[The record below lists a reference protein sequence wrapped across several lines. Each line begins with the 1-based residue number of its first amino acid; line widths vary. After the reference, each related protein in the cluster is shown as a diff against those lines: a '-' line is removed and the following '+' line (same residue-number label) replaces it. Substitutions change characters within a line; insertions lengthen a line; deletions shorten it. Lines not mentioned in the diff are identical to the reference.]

1 MVISGMRRLLGW
13 AIRPRPGVRVVG
25 PALILAGIGLV
36 VGGTLSVAAPAQ
48 QAGDESVALF
58 GEMMPVFSSPRCANC
73 HGGVNPVSG
82 ANHEPGPVADST
94 RLSNGDMGFDE
105 QRVCQECHTAG
116 TANWRTAPS
125 NMGFVG
131 KDTLTLCRQI
141 RRTAGLS
148 SGDADSGDAFV
159 NHLASDDLIG
169 VGFVGQGGI
178 GEDSPFATITPD
190 PPPMSRA
197 EMVDAA
203 KRWVGEGH
211 AKCGANGWNGTITS
225 TMTAQNHEDR
235 QPGTLLVKDSATELK
250 VVMAVVDS
258 TATSNVS
265 FIQHDFTDA
274 PTGRP
279 CWVIHYSWKAD
290 GRGDAE
296 LNIIGDTDEGGMF
309 IAWSVPE
316 YSGTAHSDMGTVPP
330 ACKIIS
336 RDEPYVVRKSN
347 GGVQP
352 KVDLDDPNH
361 LAGEKVIEDP
371 NNKTT
376 TTIKWDLSREP

>member
-1 MVISGMRRLLGW
+1 MVGF
-13 AIRPRPGVRVVG
+13 GVRALG
-25 PALILAGIGLV
+25 PALVLAGIALV
-36 VGGTLSVAAPAQ
+36 AGGTLTAAAPAG
-48 QAGDESVALF
+48 QAGGGESLAMF
-58 GEMMPVFSSPRCANC
+58 GEMMPVFTSPRCANC

-125 NMGFVG
+125 AMGFVG
-131 KDTLTLCRQI
+131 KDTPTLCRQM
-141 RRTAGLS
+141 RGNFGLS
-148 SGDADSGDAFV
+148 NGDVDSGAAFV
-159 NHLASDDLIG
+159 NHIATDDLIG

-197 EMVDAA
+197 EMVAAA
-203 KRWVGEGH
+203 KRWVEQGH
-211 AKCGANGWNGTITS
+211 AKCGANGWNGIITS
-225 TMTAQNHEDR
+225 TTTAQNHQDR
-235 QPGTLLVKDSATELK
+235 QPGTLLVKDSATELTVK
-250 VVMAVVDS
+250 LVVVDS
-258 TATSNVS
+258 TAIAGVS
-265 FIQHDFTDA
+265 FTQHDFTDA
-274 PTGRP
+274 PQGRP
-279 CWVIHYSWKAD
+279 CWIIHDSWKAD

-296 LNIIGDTDEGGMF
+296 LNIIGDTDSGGMYL
-309 IAWSVPE
+309 AWGVPE
-316 YSGTAHSDMGTVPP
+316 YRGTHHSDIGTVPP
-330 ACKIIS
+330 ACKIVA

-352 KVDLDDPNH
+352 VVDLNDPNH
-361 LAGEKVIEDP
+361 LTGQKVVEDP
-371 NNKTT
+371 NIKTT

>member
-1 MVISGMRRLLGW
+1 MVGF
-13 AIRPRPGVRVVG
+13 GVRALG
-25 PALILAGIGLV
+25 PALVLAGIALV
-36 VGGTLSVAAPAQ
+36 AGGTLTAAAPAG
-48 QAGDESVALF
+48 QAGGGESLAMF
-58 GEMMPVFSSPRCANC
+58 GEMMPVFTSPRCANC

-125 NMGFVG
+125 AMGFVG
-131 KDTLTLCRQI
+131 KDTPTLCRQM
-141 RRTAGLS
+141 RGNFGLS
-148 SGDADSGDAFV
+148 SGDADSGAAFV
-159 NHLASDDLIG
+159 NHIATDDLIG

-197 EMVDAA
+197 EMVAAA
-203 KRWVGEGH
+203 KRWVEQGH
-211 AKCGANGWNGTITS
+211 AKCGANGWNGIITS
-225 TMTAQNHEDR
+225 TTTAQNHQDR
-235 QPGTLLVKDSATELK
+235 QPGTLLVKDSATELTVK
-250 VVMAVVDS
+250 LVVVDS
-258 TATSNVS
+258 TAIAGVS
-265 FIQHDFTDA
+265 FTQHDFTDA
-274 PTGRP
+274 PQGRP
-279 CWVIHYSWKAD
+279 CWIIHDSWKAD

-296 LNIIGDTDEGGMF
+296 LNIIGDTDSGGMYL
-309 IAWSVPE
+309 AWGVPE
-316 YSGTAHSDMGTVPP
+316 YRGTHHSDIGTVPP
-330 ACKIIS
+330 ACKIVA

-352 KVDLDDPNH
+352 VVDLNDPNH
-361 LAGEKVIEDP
+361 LTGQKVVEDP
-371 NNKTT
+371 NIKTT